1 MWVRKNTQRTA
12 PILRMICSI
21 LVCTTAQIL
30 KMYSEWLGY
39 SLWVHFEYLCCG
51 TYWNWAYHTQYRR
64 RACVEYFTF
73 TVRRS
78 VCLRWVGAGSVCFW
92 EFSGYGPY
100 LVTYD
105 QFIGDPN
112 SVYMIVVSMRDSPA
126 ERRRQFHYWLEYL
139 RCRVALVEPV
149 GKYMY
154 THTRTHTHNAAQFW
168 SSFHI
173 EINGD
178 FSRKSQNFPTPCI

>member
-1 MWVRKNTQRTA
+1 MWVRKKYATHGAYIENDMLNFSMHNSTNTQNV
-12 PILRMICSI
+12 LRVTI
-21 LVCTTAQIL
+21 
-30 KMYSEWLGY
+30 GY

-51 TYWNWAYHTQYRR
+51 TYWNWVYHTQYRR

-154 THTRTHTHNAAQFW
+154 THTRTHTHTTLPNSGVPF
-168 SSFHI
+168 I
-173 EINGD
+173 
-178 FSRKSQNFPTPCI
+178 SR